1 MSLDKPKVFEE
12 RINNLSKKLSKE
24 LAPLKGSIILGVFN
38 DKIPVFLRMPNS
50 AKEMLGRILNGESV
64 VYRIHYDN
72 FDSNWWIS
80 VGSRENVLFNFYIPF
95 ELKKHLANI
104 ISSRE
109 IVTAKRQYMSTLVFT
124 YVDKRVAKVI
134 KLKLDSNWV
143 SSLLRD

>member
-1 MSLDKPKVFEE
+1 MSVDKPIILEDN
-12 RINNLSKKLSKE
+12 INDLSKKLSKE

-50 AKEMLGRILNGESV
+50 AKEILGRILNGETV
-64 VYRIHYDN
+64 EYRIHYDN

-95 ELKKHLANI
+95 ELKKHLASI

-109 IVTAKRQYMSTLVFT
+109 IITAKQRYMSTLVFT
-124 YVDKRVAKVI
+124 YVDKGVAKVI
-134 KLKLDSNWV
+134 KLKLDSNWL
-143 SSLLRD
+143 SDLLD